1 MYSKILCVKVHSG
14 GLGVQKQASLAH
26 LDVVRQSRRDWEE
39 ITTFGDADHSEC
51 RRLEVLFM
59 GWTVCIALSGTG
71 RVRLGGLGASCRPR
85 RRRILPRVMA
95 SNAPQSAQGGLLGL
109 ICNRWPFM
117 VGALCHILPLAPCF
131 CVPVKNRV

>member
-95 SNAPQSAQGGLLGL
+95 SNALL
-109 ICNRWPFM
+109 
-117 VGALCHILPLAPCF
+117 
-131 CVPVKNRV
+131 RVHRVAFWV